1 MRAGLV
7 VCAGAGLTT
16 IIPEK
21 LPGQGEFRREVQCMN
36 QLLYLTRSVL
46 YTCTLVLY
54 VPLICSVHIGIHN
67 ESSK

>member
-36 QLLYLTRSVL
+36 QLLPNPQCAIYMHII
-46 YTCTLVLY
+46 LVLY
-54 VPLICSVHIGIHN
+54 VPLM
-67 ESSK
+67 

>member
-36 QLLYLTRSVL
+36 QLLPNPQ
-46 YTCTLVLY
+46 YTCSTILVLY